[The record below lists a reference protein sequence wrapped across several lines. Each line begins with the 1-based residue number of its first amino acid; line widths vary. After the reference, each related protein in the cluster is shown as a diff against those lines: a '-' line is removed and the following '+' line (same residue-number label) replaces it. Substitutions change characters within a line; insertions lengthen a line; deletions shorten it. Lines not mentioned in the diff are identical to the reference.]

1 MIANENGEG
10 VDRRDFMLASA
21 GAFGAAAALIAGPA
35 QAQTANAPASTATSS
50 KMGTVYTGDVIL
62 VPTRK

>member
-21 GAFGAAAALIAGPA
+21 AAIGAADLDP
-35 QAQTANAPASTATSS
+35 
-50 KMGTVYTGDVIL
+50 
-62 VPTRK
+62 